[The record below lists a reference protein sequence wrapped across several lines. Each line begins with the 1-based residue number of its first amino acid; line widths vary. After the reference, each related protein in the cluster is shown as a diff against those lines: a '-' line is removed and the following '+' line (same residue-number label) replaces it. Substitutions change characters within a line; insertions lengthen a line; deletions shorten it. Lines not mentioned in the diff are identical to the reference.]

1 MEAIREDIDYL
12 GVGLYGN
19 PPPRV
24 SGTYALERYEN
35 LDGWLSAMGIR
46 YILCKHTLWYVRR
59 YRNCVTNFNP
69 HECQQ
74 RERLRGGV

>member
-12 GVGLYGN
+12 DVGLYGN

-24 SGTYALERYEN
+24 SGSYALERYEN

-46 YILCKHTLWYVRR
+46 YMYCVSTLKYVD
-59 YRNCVTNFNP
+59 T
-69 HECQQ
+69 
-74 RERLRGGV
+74 GIA

>member
-46 YILCKHTLWYVRR
+46 YCDITL
-59 YRNCVTNFNP
+59 
-69 HECQQ
+69 
-74 RERLRGGV
+74 